1 MTKEGVGQ
9 WGGNGLGAE
18 QWGWNGSTWGSVG
31 SFRGFCSIF
40 GITHVFCGCIHGGR
54 FLNLFFNYIF

>member
-40 GITHVFCGCIHGGR
+40 GITHVFCGV
-54 FLNLFFNYIF
+54 FMVAVF